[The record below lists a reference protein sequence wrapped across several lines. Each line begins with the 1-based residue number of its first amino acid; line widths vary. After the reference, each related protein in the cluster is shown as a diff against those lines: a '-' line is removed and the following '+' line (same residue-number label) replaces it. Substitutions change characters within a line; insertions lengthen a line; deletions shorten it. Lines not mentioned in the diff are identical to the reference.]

1 MFRFLRLGK
10 VSSIN
15 YKEVSVSVE
24 FDDSPGVISK
34 GLKILSDHTSKE
46 KDYSLPNPGEDVV
59 CVFLPH
65 APTVG
70 FVLGSYYSGK
80 NLPTDTG
87 KIKYILFPDGTKIKY
102 NMETSVLE
110 VDCVGDI
117 NISSGAA
124 VNIKGNEV
132 NIDANSFN
140 VTANESN
147 FDHKI
152 NCADVIADK
161 GSYNDHIDNLH

>member
-1 MFRFLRLGK
+1 MFRFLRLGR

-24 FDDSPGVISK
+24 FNNSPGKISG
-34 GLKILSDHTSKE
+34 GLKVLSDHTSKE
-46 KDYSLPNPGEDVV
+46 KDYSLPSVGEEVL
-59 CVFLPH
+59 CVFLPN
-65 APTVG
+65 APNVG

-80 NLPTDTG
+80 NLPIDTG

-110 VDCVGDI
+110 VDCVGDV
-117 NISSGAA
+117 NISSGTV
-124 VNIKGNEV
+124 VNIKSQEV
-132 NIDANSFN
+132 NIDADSFN